1 MDAKTIKEEKAE
13 VEIWQYVFGFTPM
26 AVVKCAIKLEI
37 ADAVESHG
45 GAMSLP
51 DLASAVGSIMRYLT
65 HRGFFELNKST
76 NQCSNTPSSAEFA
89 LARSQS
95 ESIAAIGCPVL
106 SPRRYDASTLR
117 PDLPPH
123 RRPRSPRLREAAA
136 DQIEE
141 LQRDWEGLQFV
152 GIRSALISAKEGSC
166 PLGLCWK
173 EVCPFLDFLVAV
185 VTAFVVCTRHFI
197 GADLVSFEDLI
208 GVFILPWEVG
218 VEKRWLLTCPY

>member
-65 HRGFFELNKST
+65 HRGFFELNEST

-95 ESIAAIGCPVL
+95 VTRSRSTAATTPTA
-106 SPRRYDASTLR
+106 RDASPITLR
-117 PDLPPH
+117 RGY
-123 RRPRSPRLREAAA
+123 RRA
-136 DQIEE
+136 
-141 LQRDWEGLQFV
+141 
-152 GIRSALISAKEGSC
+152 
-166 PLGLCWK
+166 
-173 EVCPFLDFLVAV
+173 
-185 VTAFVVCTRHFI
+185 
-197 GADLVSFEDLI
+197 
-208 GVFILPWEVG
+208 
-218 VEKRWLLTCPY
+218 